1 MLLPFF
7 RIDATRIAIQLYLIP
22 SRNIIALI
30 YYGNYNYCE
39 NHKRTT
45 MQACPSM
52 AVLYSH
58 VIYTI
63 N

>member
-39 NHKRTT
+39 NRKRTT
-45 MQACPSM
+45 ML
-52 AVLYSH
+52 AVYDYY
-58 VIYTI
+58 I
-63 N
+63 